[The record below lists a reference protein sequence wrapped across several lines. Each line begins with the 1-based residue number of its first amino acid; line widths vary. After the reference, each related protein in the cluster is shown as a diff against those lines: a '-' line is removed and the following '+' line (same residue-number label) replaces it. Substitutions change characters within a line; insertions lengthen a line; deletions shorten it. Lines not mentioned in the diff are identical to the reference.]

1 MTAPAHTH
9 VFRLIGGQTICAGDW
24 IKFQQI
30 KQGELITEQ
39 GNVTAFPDFPKWLW
53 VGGRI
58 VADSDGKP
66 LGDIIVLAHK
76 PADATDRIARAIA
89 EADDNSRPGCV
100 YVKLAKAAMAAD
112 GAE

>member
-1 MTAPAHTH
+1 MITN
-9 VFRLIGGQTICAGDW
+9 ICAGDW
-24 IKFQQI
+24 LQFQHI

-53 VGGRI
+53 VGVRV
-58 VADSDGKP
+58 VADSDGEP
-66 LGDIIVLAHK
+66 LGDIIVLAHVSG
-76 PADATDRIARAIA
+76 DATDRIARAIA

-100 YVKLAKAAMAAD
+100 YVKLAEAAMAAG

>member
-1 MTAPAHTH
+1 MITN
-9 VFRLIGGQTICAGDW
+9 ICAGDW
-24 IKFQQI
+24 LQFQHI

-53 VGGRI
+53 VGDCI
-58 VADSDGKP
+58 VADSDGEQS
-66 LGDIIVLAHK
+66 GDIIVLAHVSD
-76 PADATDRIARAIA
+76 DATDRIARAIA

-100 YVKLAKAAMAAD
+100 YVKLAEAAMAAG